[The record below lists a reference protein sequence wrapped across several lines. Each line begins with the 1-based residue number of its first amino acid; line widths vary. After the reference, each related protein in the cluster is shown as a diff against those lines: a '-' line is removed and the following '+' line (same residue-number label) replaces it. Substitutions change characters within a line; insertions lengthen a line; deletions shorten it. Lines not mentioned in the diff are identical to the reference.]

1 MEEQLNLLFQ
11 KITLKKCDQ
20 VRLIIC
26 NIQTTGII
34 MKKDHLIELA
44 AIEIEDLKLTGKIF
58 HMYIKPR
65 VYVSQKYTKLNHIK
79 YVDYFKYHDTK
90 FQLENFLNFIGKD
103 EIFFLDDINYE
114 FLIQE
119 LKYWQVSYSSLKKN
133 TLPSLFRILIEE
145 SKNLEIENFNNNL
158 KFDEKINEIED
169 SFYEILENRN
179 KEFDLS
185 ISMTSRLI
193 IDILK
198 ITFCCKYMV
207 DKDFR
212 YMIDERLR
220 EKVEL
225 RGP

>member
-1 MEEQLNLLFQ
+1 MNLLFQ
-11 KITLKKCDQ
+11 KFTFTGFDH
-20 VRLIIC
+20 VRLIVC

-65 VYVSQKYTKLNHIK
+65 VYVSKKYAKLNHIK
-79 YVDYFKYHDTK
+79 YVDYFKYYDTK

-198 ITFCCKYMV
+198 ITFCCI
-207 DKDFR
+207 R

>member
-1 MEEQLNLLFQ
+1 MEEQINLLFQ
-11 KITLKKCDQ
+11 KITLKKSDY
-20 VRLIIC
+20 VRFIIC

-65 VYVSQKYTKLNHIK
+65 VYVSKKYAKLNHIK
-79 YVDYFKYHDTK
+79 YVVYFKYYDTK

-103 EIFFLDDINYE
+103 EIIFLDDINYE

-133 TLPSLFRILIEE
+133 TLPSLFRSLIEE
-145 SKNLEIENFNNNL
+145 GKKFNKSNL
-158 KFDEKINEIED
+158 KLDEKINELTD

-225 RGP
+225 RGR